1 MNESPFFDDREHLFE
16 NSIGFVIF
24 DNFPVSE
31 GHSLIIPKR
40 VYSSYFDSTEE
51 ELKGFNELIFET
63 KDYLD
68 KKFKPQGYNIGVNCG
83 SVSGQTID
91 HVHIHLIP
99 RYLNDVKDPRGGVRG
114 VIPSKKNT
122 MTKKKTS
129 TYNST
134 PLQ

>member
-1 MNESPFFDDREHLFE
+1 MIL
-16 NSIGFVIF
+16 

-68 KKFKPQGYNIGVNCG
+68 KKFKKPQGYNIGVNCG

-91 HVHIHLIP
+91 GQTIACS
-99 RYLNDVKDPRGGVRG
+99 YSFN
-114 VIPSKKNT
+114 SKICK
-122 MTKKKTS
+122 
-129 TYNST
+129 
-134 PLQ
+134 

>member
-1 MNESPFFDDREHLFE
+1 MSDPKDFRSPFLDNRKRIFE

-40 VYSSYFDSTEE
+40 VYPNYFDSTEE
-51 ELKGFNELIFET
+51 EVRGLNELIFQT

-68 KKFKPQGYNIGVNCG
+68 KKFEPQGYKIGINCG
-83 SVSGQTID
+83 RESGQTID

-99 RYLNDVKDPRGGVRG
+99 RYKNDVEDPSGGVRG
-114 VIPSKKNT
+114 VIPHKQK
-122 MTKKKTS
+122 
-129 TYNST
+129 Y
-134 PLQ
+134 

>member
-1 MNESPFFDDREHLFE
+1 MKKKIIMNESPFSDDREHLFE

-51 ELKGFNELIFET
+51 ELKGFNELIFRT

-83 SVSGQTID
+83 LVSGQTID

-99 RYLNDVKDPRGGVRG
+99 RYVNDVEDPRGGVRG
-114 VIPSKKNT
+114 VIPSKQK
-122 MTKKKTS
+122 
-129 TYNST
+129 YDD
-134 PLQ
+134 

>member
-1 MNESPFFDDREHLFE
+1 MKKKITMNESPFFDDREHLFE

-31 GHSLIIPKR
+31 GHSLVIPKR
-40 VYSSYFDSTEE
+40 VYSSYFDSTKE
-51 ELKGFNELIFET
+51 ELKGLNELMFQT

-83 SVSGQTID
+83 LVSGQTID

-99 RYLNDVKDPRGGVRG
+99 RYVNDVEDPRGGVRG
-114 VIPSKKNT
+114 VIPSKQK
-122 MTKKKTS
+122 
-129 TYNST
+129 YDD
-134 PLQ
+134 Q

>member
-1 MNESPFFDDREHLFE
+1 MKKKIIMNESPFFDDREHLFE
-16 NSIGFVIF
+16 NSIGFVIL

-91 HVHIHLIP
+91 HVHIHLI
-99 RYLNDVKDPRGGVRG
+99 LK
-114 VIPSKKNT
+114 IHLFHT
-122 MTKKKTS
+122 
-129 TYNST
+129 
-134 PLQ
+134 LL

>member
-1 MNESPFFDDREHLFE
+1 MSDPKDFRSPFLDNRKRIFE

-40 VYSSYFDSTEE
+40 VYPNYFDSTEE
-51 ELKGFNELIFET
+51 EVRGLNELIFQT

-68 KKFKPQGYNIGVNCG
+68 KKFEPLGYNIGINCG
-83 SVSGQTID
+83 RESGQTID

-99 RYLNDVKDPRGGVRG
+99 RYKNDVEDPSGGVRG
-114 VIPSKKNT
+114 VIPHKQK
-122 MTKKKTS
+122 
-129 TYNST
+129 Y
-134 PLQ
+134 

>member
-24 DNFPVSE
+24 DFFSVSE

-51 ELKGFNELIFET
+51 ELKGFNELIFRT

-99 RYLNDVKDPRGGVRG
+99 RYVNDVEDPRGGVRG
-114 VIPSKKNT
+114 VIPSKQK
-122 MTKKKTS
+122 
-129 TYNST
+129 YDD
-134 PLQ
+134 